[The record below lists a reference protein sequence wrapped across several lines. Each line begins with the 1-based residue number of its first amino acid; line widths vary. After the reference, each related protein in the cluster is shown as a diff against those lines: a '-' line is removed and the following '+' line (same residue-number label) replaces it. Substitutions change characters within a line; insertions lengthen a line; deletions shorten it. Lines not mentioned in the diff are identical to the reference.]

1 MATKGQ
7 LEYLLELHELEQSL
21 KKKKGKEKKTVET
34 RIDTVSAKIDPWV
47 LKHYRR
53 LKIPFGEFRDRT
65 CWGCGMIYP
74 ETHIHCRPSSGDIRL
89 CESCGKILLLID
101 REIECE
107 KTPKTSKAKKASK
120 KLKAPKKAKRAKAT
134 SN

>member
-1 MATKGQ
+1 MRSVGQ
-7 LEYLLELHELEQSL
+7 LDFLLELHKLEQSL
-21 KKKKGKEKKTVET
+21 KKKKGRERKEILE
-34 RIDTVSAKIDPWV
+34 RIEQVVSKIDPWV

-74 ETHIHCRPSSGDIRL
+74 ETHVHCRPNRGDVRL

-101 REIECE
+101 EENNSEQAHTR
-107 KTPKTSKAKKASK
+107 SQ
-120 KLKAPKKAKRAKAT
+120 RAT
-134 SN
+134 